1 MKLSGYGK
9 EIVISLSHQF
19 GEGIIVSVI
28 RQFKEEIVSAVRRQL
43 NQRCFSLPKRE
54 IMQEPLAQ
62 IRWYYI
68 LPTIEELRKKESA
81 LLGKIVWRNV

>member
-19 GEGIIVSVI
+19 GEGILVSVI
-28 RQFKEEIVSAVRRQL
+28 WQFKEEIVSAVRRQL
-43 NQRCFSLPKRE
+43 NQSCFMPKRE
-54 IMQEPLAQ
+54 ILQEPLVQ

>member
-19 GEGIIVSVI
+19 GEGILVSVI

-43 NQRCFSLPKRE
+43 NQRYFMPKRE
-54 IMQEPLAQ
+54 ILQEPLVQ

-81 LLGKIVWRNV
+81 LPGKIVWRNV